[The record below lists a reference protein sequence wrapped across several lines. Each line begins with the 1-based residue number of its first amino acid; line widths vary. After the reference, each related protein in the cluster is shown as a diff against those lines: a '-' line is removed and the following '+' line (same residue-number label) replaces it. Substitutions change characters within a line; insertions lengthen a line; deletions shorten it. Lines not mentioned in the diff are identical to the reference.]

1 MPVKTLSR
9 RRLAKFI
16 RQLAENTL
24 SGAVIIQ
31 TEANRAIMLRF
42 SSGKLVRVNARGNS
56 AEDAIAVLKQST
68 EYKVSFSPMEV
79 DSGSELL
86 PLTEF
91 LGRLAQDSEDTTEIT
106 FSEMLLGGGDSVVA
120 DHSRDFNRNI
130 LRPMLVQL
138 ASVEIGPIATI
149 VVDQAINDG
158 SSIEE
163 IINVIAKQ
171 IPSLDAASTFT
182 AHALERAKES
192 LYENGY

>member
-1 MPVKTLSR
+1 MSVKTLSR

-16 RQLAENTL
+16 RQLAENAL

-31 TEANRAIMLRF
+31 TEAKRAIMLRF

-79 DSGSELL
+79 DSGPELL
-86 PLTEF
+86 PLNEF
-91 LGRLAQDSEDTTEIT
+91 LGRLAQGSEDTTEIT
-106 FSEMLLGGGDSVVA
+106 FSEMLLGGGDSLAA

-138 ASVEIGPIATI
+138 ASVEIGPIASI
-149 VVDQAINDG
+149 LVDQAINDG
-158 SSIEE
+158 GSIEE
-163 IINVIAKQ
+163 IINVIARQ
-171 IPSLDAASTFT
+171 IPSSDAASTFT
-182 AHALERAKES
+182 VLALERAKES
-192 LYENGY
+192 LHEDGY